1 LLFLDHRR
9 WQGS

>member
-1 LLFLDHRR
+1 MYLRR